1 MKKIGLIGAYDKIDL
16 ILYIAKLLRA
26 MGKKIMIIDATILQ
40 KAKYI
45 VPVVNPTTSYVTE
58 FEEMDVA
65 VGFKDMDSIKEYLG
79 MPLHAEFE
87 YDYILYDID
96 SPSAFERFNI
106 MDANKK
112 YFVTAFDLYSLKRGL
127 EILAGL
133 RESIQ
138 ITKVLFSKNATK
150 EEDEY
155 LNYLALGYKISW
167 SEERVYF
174 PFDTNDQS
182 VLMENQRVSKVKLK
196 KLSTQYKE
204 SLMYITEDILEGQEV
219 NDLRKV
225 FRQLERG
232 V

>member
-1 MKKIGLIGAYDKIDL
+1 MKKIGFIGAYDKIDL

-155 LNYLALGYKISW
+155 LN
-167 SEERVYF
+167 
-174 PFDTNDQS
+174 
-182 VLMENQRVSKVKLK
+182 
-196 KLSTQYKE
+196 
-204 SLMYITEDILEGQEV
+204 
-219 NDLRKV
+219 
-225 FRQLERG
+225 
-232 V
+232 

>member
-1 MKKIGLIGAYDKIDL
+1 MKKIGFIGAYDKIDL

-127 EILAGL
+127 E
-133 RESIQ
+133 
-138 ITKVLFSKNATK
+138 
-150 EEDEY
+150 
-155 LNYLALGYKISW
+155 
-167 SEERVYF
+167 
-174 PFDTNDQS
+174 
-182 VLMENQRVSKVKLK
+182 
-196 KLSTQYKE
+196 
-204 SLMYITEDILEGQEV
+204 
-219 NDLRKV
+219 
-225 FRQLERG
+225 
-232 V
+232 

>member
-1 MKKIGLIGAYDKIDL
+1 MKKIGFIGAYDKIDL

-58 FEEMDVA
+58 FEDIDVA

-167 SEERVYF
+167 SEERIYF

>member
-1 MKKIGLIGAYDKIDL
+1 MTRSAASLPKATFAKAYLSIVTSQF
-16 ILYIAKLLRA
+16 
-26 MGKKIMIIDATILQ
+26 IIT
-40 KAKYI
+40 
-45 VPVVNPTTSYVTE
+45 
-58 FEEMDVA
+58 
-65 VGFKDMDSIKEYLG
+65 LG
-79 MPLHAEFE
+79 
-87 YDYILYDID
+87 
-96 SPSAFERFNI
+96 
-106 MDANKK
+106 KK

-167 SEERVYF
+167 SEERIYF

-196 KLSTQYKE
+196 KLSTASTSSKNLLQK
-204 SLMYITEDILEGQEV
+204 ST
-219 NDLRKV
+219 
-225 FRQLERG
+225 F
-232 V
+232 

>member
-1 MKKIGLIGAYDKIDL
+1 MKKIGFIGAYDKIDL

-219 NDLRKV
+219 NDIRKV
-225 FRQLERG
+225 FKQLERG

>member
-1 MKKIGLIGAYDKIDL
+1 MKKIGFIGAYDKIDL

-167 SEERVYF
+167 SEERIYF

-204 SLMYITEDILEGQEV
+204 SLMYITEDILEGQET

-225 FRQLERG
+225 FKQLERG